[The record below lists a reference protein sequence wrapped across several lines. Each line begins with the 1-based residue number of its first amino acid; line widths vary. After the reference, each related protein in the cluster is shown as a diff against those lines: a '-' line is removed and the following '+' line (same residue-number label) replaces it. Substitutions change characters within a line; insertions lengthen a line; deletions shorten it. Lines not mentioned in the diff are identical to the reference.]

1 LIEDKAMMNLHVI
14 FGLMI
19 FPAGGALL
27 SHLGAGSVPNVLKPA
42 AHLWVKSGGSPQSF
56 SFFLWGLFALI
67 AFAMIIFIGVP
78 LYTSLMDLGR
88 GFK

>member
-1 LIEDKAMMNLHVI
+1 MTTLYGV

-19 FPAGGALL
+19 FLAGGALL
-27 SHLGAGSVPNVLKPA
+27 SHLGAGSTPNMLKPI
-42 AHLWVKSGGSPQSF
+42 AHVWVKSGLSPKSF
-56 SFFLWGLFALI
+56 SFVLWGLFALI

-78 LYTSLMDLGR
+78 LYTSIMDLGR

>member
-1 LIEDKAMMNLHVI
+1 MTTLYGV

-19 FPAGGALL
+19 FLAGGALL
-27 SHLGAGSVPNVLKPA
+27 SHLGAGSLPNMLKPV
-42 AHLWVKSGGSPQSF
+42 AHVWVKSGLSPKSF
-56 SFFLWGLFALI
+56 GFVLWGLFVLI
-67 AFAMIIFIGVP
+67 AFAMVIFIIVP

>member
-1 LIEDKAMMNLHVI
+1 MTNLYGL

-19 FPAGGALL
+19 FLAGGALI
-27 SHLGAGSVPNVLKPA
+27 SHLGAGSVPHVLKPV
-42 AHLWVKSGGSPQSF
+42 AHAWVKSGGSPKSF
-56 SFFLWGLFALI
+56 SFILWGLFALI
-67 AFAMIIFIGVP
+67 AFAMLIFIGVP